1 MYNITTNLIL
11 PILPPKKTSK
21 GDVIMKANHSVLKK
35 MLSLAIGA
43 TLIGGLAG
51 CVVTPDY
58 DYGDRPIYKDDRH
71 QTNKHHDR
79 EHKNDYK
86 KKYKADDVEDRIKR
100 EARYPAIK
108 RQAVRKI
115 QSMGYRVD
123 EIELD
128 EKNGRGIFEIEAK
141 RGGQEYEIELGYPN
155 LNVIKI
161 EKD

>member
-1 MYNITTNLIL
+1 M
-11 PILPPKKTSK
+11 
-21 GDVIMKANHSVLKK
+21 
-35 MLSLAIGA
+35 
-43 TLIGGLAG
+43 
-51 CVVTPDY
+51 
-58 DYGDRPIYKDDRH
+58 
-71 QTNKHHDR
+71 
-79 EHKNDYK
+79 
-86 KKYKADDVEDRIKR
+86 
-100 EARYPAIK
+100 K
-108 RQAVRKI
+108 RQAVRKV